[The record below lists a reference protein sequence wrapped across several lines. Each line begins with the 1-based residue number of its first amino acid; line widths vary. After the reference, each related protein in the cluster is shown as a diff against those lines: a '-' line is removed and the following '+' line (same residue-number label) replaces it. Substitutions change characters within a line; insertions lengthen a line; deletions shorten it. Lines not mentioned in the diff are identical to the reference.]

1 MPLVRISLDRKFS
14 KETKNIISTSV
25 HQALMQ
31 EFNVPHNDYFQI
43 IEELNTSQIKYPESY
58 LGIHHSSE
66 IIFIQI
72 IAALGR
78 SIDQKRRLYKE
89 IAERIERGTE
99 ITKNNVFIVLL
110 ENVGAENW
118 SFGNGEIQEIK
129 HIKNSFI

>member
-129 HIKNSFI
+129 HIKNNFI

>member
-14 KETKNIISTSV
+14 KETKDIISTSV

>member
-14 KETKNIISTSV
+14 KKTKDIISTSV
-25 HQALMQ
+25 HQTLMQ

-78 SIDQKRRLYKE
+78 SIDQKRRLYKK

-110 ENVGAENW
+110 ENAGAENW
-118 SFGNGEIQEIK
+118 SFGNDEIQEIK
-129 HIKNSFI
+129 HIKNNFI